1 MSIGTLADGVW
12 ALPGAVVSAT
22 EELFSGDILGA
33 LETLATAVVDPIVQA
48 AGGLVA
54 VLGGGGR
61 ERLGKPEERRTGGA
75 DSPP

>member
-1 MSIGTLADGVW
+1 M
-12 ALPGAVVSAT
+12 SAT

-54 VLGGGGR
+54 VLGAAVGNVL
-61 ERLGKPEERRTGGA
+61 ENLKNVAQEVPTA
-75 DSPP
+75 FSNCPQ